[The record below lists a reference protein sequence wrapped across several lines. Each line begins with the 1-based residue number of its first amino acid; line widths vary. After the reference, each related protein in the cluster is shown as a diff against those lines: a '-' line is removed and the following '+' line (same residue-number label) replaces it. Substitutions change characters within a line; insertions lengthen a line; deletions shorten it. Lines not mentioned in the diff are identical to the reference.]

1 MRRSNFI
8 ALAGVGLAI
17 GSILCSAVPAYADL
31 PVIDPASIAEE
42 IKQLAQ
48 ETGILNVLQTVQ
60 SIDKG
65 ISSAI
70 GTTTYGSTN
79 TLLQEGFTQ
88 EANYSKASIGAMQ
101 NITDASNE
109 AMAQYDLQLRDAQI
123 RDEQTASPTA
133 CTDLDNGVSTQAAAI
148 QGDAVG
154 FTLGQIEDVRDES
167 GPNTPSY
174 YGQAQGVASESAEH
188 LDYYC
193 DPNDVAAGL
202 CANTTTATADADQ
215 RFSSLFGS
223 GTYAN
228 QTAVTTAKDY
238 AINLIEPVAPAALR
252 GDQLNSITGQDAA
265 ILRRSYNARMSLAQ
279 NVVDNIVGMQSPSV
293 PLTAQQQAYLAE
305 IGLPQET
312 TGSWLQVLQINAE
325 SRESDINWNAQ
336 LQSMPPA
343 AVEREVALELALNNY
358 LQFQIFKIDLQ
369 NAALNAT
376 NLAQTAQ
383 HDYQPAIPMP
393 TPNIN

>member
-1 MRRSNFI
+1 MRRSSFI
-8 ALAGVGLAI
+8 ALAAVGLAF
-17 GSILCSAVPAYADL
+17 GSILLSAAPAYADL
-31 PVIDPASIAEE
+31 PVIDPTSIAEE
-42 IKQLAQ
+42 VKQLAQ
-48 ETGILNVLQTVQ
+48 ETGILNVLQAVE
-60 SIDKG
+60 SIETG

-88 EANYSKASIGAMQ
+88 EANYSKASIGAIQ

-123 RDEQTASPTA
+123 RDEQTASPSA
-133 CTDLDNGVSTQAAAI
+133 CTDLDDGVSTQAAAI

-154 FTLGQIEDVRDES
+154 YTLGDIEDVRDES

-188 LDYYC
+188 LNYYC
-193 DPNDVAAGL
+193 DQNDVDAGL
-202 CANTTTATADADQ
+202 CASTNVATADADQ

-252 GDQLNSITGQDAA
+252 GDQLNSIVGQDAA
-265 ILRRSYNARMSLAQ
+265 IQRRSYNAKMSLAQ
-279 NVVDNIVGMQSPSV
+279 NVIDNIIGMQSPSV
-293 PLTAQQQAYLAE
+293 PLTAQQQAFLTE
-305 IGLPQET
+305 IGIPQET

-325 SRESDINWNAQ
+325 SRVSDINWNAE

-369 NAALNAT
+369 NAALAAT
-376 NLAQTAQ
+376 NLAQNVQ
-383 HDYQPAIPMP
+383 HDFQPAVQMP

>member
-1 MRRSNFI
+1 MRRNRFLGLTALGI
-8 ALAGVGLAI
+8 AVGGVFVGAK
-17 GSILCSAVPAYADL
+17 PAYADL
-31 PVIDPASIAEE
+31 PVIDPASIIQE
-42 IKQLAQ
+42 IKQ
-48 ETGILNVLQTVQ
+48 INVLGTIESALTSLLGKSGPLATLMGDNTYGTVQ
-60 SIDKG
+60 Q
-65 ISSAI
+65 
-70 GTTTYGSTN
+70 
-79 TLLQEGFTQ
+79 LLQEGFTQ
-88 EANYSKASIGAMQ
+88 QANYSKASIGAME

-133 CTDLDNGVSTQAAAI
+133 CTGLDNGVSTQAAAI

-167 GPNTPSY
+167 GPTSPSY
-174 YGQAQGVASESAEH
+174 YGQAQGVASENAEH
-188 LDYYC
+188 LNYYC

-202 CANTTTATADADQ
+202 CANSTTATADADQ

-252 GDQLNSITGQDAA
+252 GDQLNSIAGQDAA
-265 ILRRSYNARMSLAQ
+265 VQRRSYNARISLAQ
-279 NVVDNIVGMQSPSV
+279 NVIDYIVCMQSPSV
-293 PLTAQQQAYLAE
+293 PLTSQQQTYLTNM
-305 IGLPQET
+305 GLPQQT

-325 SRESDINWNAQ
+325 SRISDINWNAQ

-343 AVEREVALELALNNY
+343 AVNREIALELALNNY
-358 LQFQIFKIDLQ
+358 LEFQIFSIDLK
-369 NAALNAT
+369 NAAVNAT
-376 NLAQTAQ
+376 TLAQIAQ
-383 HDYQPAIPMP
+383 HDFQPEVQMP

>member
-1 MRRSNFI
+1 MRRSSFI
-8 ALAGVGLAI
+8 ALAAVGLAC
-17 GSILCSAVPAYADL
+17 GSILYSAKPAYADL
-31 PVIDPASIAEE
+31 PVIDPTSIAEE
-42 IKQLAQ
+42 VKQLAQ
-48 ETGILNVLQTVQ
+48 ETGILNVLQAVE
-60 SIDKG
+60 SIETG

-70 GTTTYGSTN
+70 GPATYGSTN
-79 TLLQEGFTQ
+79 ILLQEGFTQ
-88 EANYSKASIGAMQ
+88 EANYSKASIGAIQ

-123 RDEQTASPTA
+123 RDEQTASPSA

-154 FTLGQIEDVRDES
+154 YTLGDIEDVRDES

-188 LDYYC
+188 LSYYC
-193 DPNDVAAGL
+193 DQNDVDAGL
-202 CANTTTATADADQ
+202 CASTDVATADADQ

-252 GDQLNSITGQDAA
+252 GDQLNSIVGQDAA
-265 ILRRSYNARMSLAQ
+265 IQRRSYNARISLAQ
-279 NVVDNIVGMQSPSV
+279 NVIDNIIGMQSPSV
-293 PLTAQQQAYLAE
+293 PLTAQQQAFLTE
-305 IGLPQET
+305 IGIPQET

-325 SRESDINWNAQ
+325 SRVSDINWNAE

-369 NAALNAT
+369 NAALAAT

-383 HDYQPAIPMP
+383 HDFQPAVQMP

>member
-1 MRRSNFI
+1 MRRSSFI
-8 ALAGVGLAI
+8 ALAAVGIAC
-17 GSILCSAVPAYADL
+17 GSILYSAKPAYADL
-31 PVIDPASIAEE
+31 PVIDPTSIAEE
-42 IKQLAQ
+42 VKQLAQ
-48 ETGILNVLQTVQ
+48 ETGILNVLQAVE
-60 SIDKG
+60 SIETG

-88 EANYSKASIGAMQ
+88 EANYSKASIGAIQ

-123 RDEQTASPTA
+123 RDEQTASPSA

-154 FTLGQIEDVRDES
+154 YTLGDIEDVRDES

-193 DPNDVAAGL
+193 DQNDVDAGL
-202 CANTTTATADADQ
+202 CASTNVASADADQ

-228 QTAVTTAKDY
+228 QTGVTTAKDY

-252 GDQLNSITGQDAA
+252 GDQLNSIVGQDAA
-265 ILRRSYNARMSLAQ
+265 IQRRSYNAKISLAQ
-279 NVVDNIVGMQSPSV
+279 NVIDNIIGMQSPSV
-293 PLTAQQQAYLAE
+293 PLTAQQKAFLTE
-305 IGLPQET
+305 IGIPQET

-325 SRESDINWNAQ
+325 SRVSDINWNAE

-369 NAALNAT
+369 NAALAAT
-376 NLAQTAQ
+376 NLAQNVQ
-383 HDYQPAIPMP
+383 HDFQPAVQMP

>member
-17 GSILCSAVPAYADL
+17 GSILCSVVPAYADL

-48 ETGILNVLQTVQ
+48 ETGILNVLQAVQ

>member
-1 MRRSNFI
+1 MRRSNFV
-8 ALAGVGLAI
+8 ALAGVGSAI

-48 ETGILNVLQTVQ
+48 ETGILNVLQAVQ

-188 LDYYC
+188 LNYYC

-202 CANTTTATADADQ
+202 CTNTTTATADADQ

-265 ILRRSYNARMSLAQ
+265 ILRRSYNARISLAQ
-279 NVVDNIVGMQSPSV
+279 NVVDNIIGMQSPSV
-293 PLTAQQQAYLAE
+293 PLTAQQQAYLVE

>member
-8 ALAGVGLAI
+8 ALAAVGLAA
-17 GSILCSAVPAYADL
+17 GSVLYSAAPAYADL
-31 PVIDPASIAEE
+31 PVIDPTSIAEE
-42 IKQLAQ
+42 VKELTAQ
-48 ETGILNVLQTVQ
+48 TGILNVLKVVE
-60 SIDKG
+60 SVDKE

-70 GTTTYGSTN
+70 GSTTYGSTN

-148 QGDAVG
+148 QGNAVG
-154 FTLGQIEDVRDES
+154 FTIGQIEDVRDES

-174 YGQAQGVASESAEH
+174 YGQAQGVASESTEH
-188 LDYYC
+188 LNYYC

-202 CANTTTATADADQ
+202 CANSTTATADADQ

-228 QTAVTTAKDY
+228 QTAVVTAKDY

-265 ILRRSYNARMSLAQ
+265 VLRRSYNARMSLAQ
-279 NVVDNIVGMQSPSV
+279 NVVDNIIGMQSPSV
-293 PLTAQQQAYLAE
+293 PLTAQQQAYLTE

-376 NLAQTAQ
+376 NVAQTAQ
-383 HDYQPAIPMP
+383 RDYQPAVPMP

>member
-1 MRRSNFI
+1 MRRSSFI
-8 ALAGVGLAI
+8 ALAAVGLAC
-17 GSILCSAVPAYADL
+17 GSILYSAKPAYADL
-31 PVIDPASIAEE
+31 PVIDPTSIAEE
-42 IKQLAQ
+42 VKQLAQ
-48 ETGILNVLQTVQ
+48 ETGILNVLQAVE
-60 SIDKG
+60 SIETG

-70 GTTTYGSTN
+70 GPVTYGSTN

-88 EANYSKASIGAMQ
+88 EANYSKASIGAIQ

-123 RDEQTASPTA
+123 RDEQTASPSA

-154 FTLGQIEDVRDES
+154 YTLGDIEDVRDES

-188 LDYYC
+188 LSYYC
-193 DPNDVAAGL
+193 DQNDVDAGL
-202 CANTTTATADADQ
+202 CASTDVATADADQ

-238 AINLIEPVAPAALR
+238 VINLIEPVAPAALR
-252 GDQLNSITGQDAA
+252 GDQLNSIVGQDAA
-265 ILRRSYNARMSLAQ
+265 IQRRSYNARISLAQ
-279 NVVDNIVGMQSPSV
+279 NVIDNIIGMQSPSV
-293 PLTAQQQAYLAE
+293 PLTAQQQAFLTE
-305 IGLPQET
+305 IGIPQET

-325 SRESDINWNAQ
+325 SRVSDINWNAE

-369 NAALNAT
+369 NAALAAT

-383 HDYQPAIPMP
+383 RDFQPAVQMP

>member
-48 ETGILNVLQTVQ
+48 ETGILNVLQAVQ

>member
-1 MRRSNFI
+1 MRRARLFGMTVLGI
-8 ALAGVGLAI
+8 AI
-17 GSILCSAVPAYADL
+17 GGAFLTAKPAYADL
-31 PVIDPASIAEE
+31 PVIDPASIIQE
-42 IKQLAQ
+42 IKQLN
-48 ETGILNVLQTVQ
+48 ILGT
-60 SIDKG
+60 
-65 ISSAI
+65 ISSALNSLLGKSGPLATLMGNNAY
-70 GTTTYGSTN
+70 GTVQQ
-79 TLLQEGFTQ
+79 LLQEGFTQ
-88 EANYSKASIGAMQ
+88 DANYSKASIGAME

-188 LDYYC
+188 LNYYC
-193 DPNDVAAGL
+193 DQNDVAAGL
-202 CANTTTATADADQ
+202 CANSSTATADADQ

-252 GDQLNSITGQDAA
+252 GDQLNSIAGQDAA
-265 ILRRSYNARMSLAQ
+265 VQRRSYNARMSLAQ
-279 NVVDNIVGMQSPSV
+279 NVIDNIIGMQSPSV
-293 PLTAQQQAYLAE
+293 PLTSQQQAFLTE
-305 IGLPQET
+305 IGLPQEA

-325 SRESDINWNAQ
+325 SRASDINWNAQ

-343 AVEREVALELALNNY
+343 AVEREVALELALN
-358 LQFQIFKIDLQ
+358 LQ

-383 HDYQPAIPMP
+383 HDFQPAVPMP

>member
-1 MRRSNFI
+1 MRRARLLGMTVLGI
-8 ALAGVGLAI
+8 AI
-17 GSILCSAVPAYADL
+17 GGAFLTAEPAYADL
-31 PVIDPASIAEE
+31 PVIDPASIIQE
-42 IKQLAQ
+42 IKQL
-48 ETGILNVLQTVQ
+48 NVLGT
-60 SIDKG
+60 
-65 ISSAI
+65 ISSALNNLLGKSGPLATLMGDNAY
-70 GTTTYGSTN
+70 GTVQQ
-79 TLLQEGFTQ
+79 LLQEGFTQ
-88 EANYSKASIGAMQ
+88 QANYSKASIGAME

-174 YGQAQGVASESAEH
+174 YGQAQGVASEGAEH
-188 LDYYC
+188 LNYYC

-202 CANTTTATADADQ
+202 CANSTTATADADQ

-252 GDQLNSITGQDAA
+252 GDQLNSIAGQDAA
-265 ILRRSYNARMSLAQ
+265 VQRRSYNARMSLAQ
-279 NVVDNIVGMQSPSV
+279 NVIDNIIGMQSPSV
-293 PLTAQQQAYLAE
+293 PLTSQQQAFLTE

-325 SRESDINWNAQ
+325 SRASDVNWNAQ

-358 LQFQIFKIDLQ
+358 LQFQIFKIELQ

-383 HDYQPAIPMP
+383 HDFQPAVPMP

>member
-48 ETGILNVLQTVQ
+48 ETGILNVLQAVQ

-228 QTAVTTAKDY
+228 QTAITTAKDY

-265 ILRRSYNARMSLAQ
+265 ILRRSYNARISLAQ
-279 NVVDNIVGMQSPSV
+279 NVVDNIIGMQSPSV

>member
-48 ETGILNVLQTVQ
+48 ETGILNVLQAVQ

-265 ILRRSYNARMSLAQ
+265 ILRRSYNARISLAQ
-279 NVVDNIVGMQSPSV
+279 NVVDNIIGMQSPSV

-312 TGSWLQVLQINAE
+312 TGSWLQVLQVNAE

-336 LQSMPPA
+336 LESMPPA

>member
-1 MRRSNFI
+1 MRRLKFVAAT
-8 ALAGVGLAI
+8 ALGIII
-17 GSILCSAVPAYADL
+17 GGILFNALPAYADL
-31 PVIDPASIAEE
+31 PVIDPASILKEVQE
-42 IKQLAQ
+42 I
-48 ETGILNVLQTVQ
+48 NVLGDIENGLNSLLGKSGPIATLMGDNTYGTVQ
-60 SIDKG
+60 Q
-65 ISSAI
+65 
-70 GTTTYGSTN
+70 
-79 TLLQEGFTQ
+79 LLQEGFTQ
-88 EANYSKASIGAMQ
+88 DANYSKASIGAME

-148 QGDAVG
+148 QGDDVG
-154 FTLGQIEDVRDES
+154 FTIGQIEDVRDES

-188 LDYYC
+188 LNYYC
-193 DPNDVAAGL
+193 DQNDVSAGL
-202 CANTTTATADADQ
+202 CANSTTATADADQ

-252 GDQLNSITGQDAA
+252 GDQLNSIAGQDAA
-265 ILRRSYNARMSLAQ
+265 VQRRSYNARMSLAQ
-279 NVVDNIVGMQSPSV
+279 NVIDNIIGMQSPSV
-293 PLTAQQQAYLAE
+293 PLTSQQQTYLTNM
-305 IGLPQET
+305 GFPQQT
-312 TGSWLQVLQINAE
+312 NGSWLQVLQINAE
-325 SRESDINWNAQ
+325 SRVSDINWNAQ
-336 LQSMPPA
+336 LQNMPPA
-343 AVEREVALELALNNY
+343 AVSREVALELALNNY

-369 NAALNAT
+369 IAAVDAT
-376 NLAQTAQ
+376 NLAQNAQ
-383 HDYQPAIPMP
+383 HDFQPAVPMP

>member
-1 MRRSNFI
+1 MRRSSFI
-8 ALAGVGLAI
+8 ALAAVGLAC
-17 GSILCSAVPAYADL
+17 GSILYSAKPAYADL
-31 PVIDPASIAEE
+31 PVIDPTSIAEE
-42 IKQLAQ
+42 VKQLAQ
-48 ETGILNVLQTVQ
+48 ETGILNVLQAVE
-60 SIDKG
+60 SIETG

-70 GTTTYGSTN
+70 GPVTYGSTN

-88 EANYSKASIGAMQ
+88 EANYSKASIGAIQ

-123 RDEQTASPTA
+123 RDEQTASPSA

-154 FTLGQIEDVRDES
+154 YTLGDIEDVRDES

-188 LDYYC
+188 LSYYC
-193 DPNDVAAGL
+193 DQNDVDAGL
-202 CANTTTATADADQ
+202 CASTDVATADADQ

-238 AINLIEPVAPAALR
+238 VINLIEPVAPAALR
-252 GDQLNSITGQDAA
+252 GDQLNSIQ
-265 ILRRSYNARMSLAQ
+265 RRSYNARISLAQ
-279 NVVDNIVGMQSPSV
+279 NVIDNIIGMQSPSV
-293 PLTAQQQAYLAE
+293 PLTAQQQAFLTE
-305 IGLPQET
+305 IGIPQET

-325 SRESDINWNAQ
+325 SRVSDINWNAE

-369 NAALNAT
+369 NAALAAT

-383 HDYQPAIPMP
+383 RDFQPAVQMP

>member
-31 PVIDPASIAEE
+31 PVIDPASIVEE

-48 ETGILNVLQTVQ
+48 ETGILNVLQAVQ

-188 LDYYC
+188 LNYYC

-265 ILRRSYNARMSLAQ
+265 ILRRSYNARISLAQ
-279 NVVDNIVGMQSPSV
+279 NVVDNIIGMQSPSV

-305 IGLPQET
+305 IGLPRET

-358 LQFQIFKIDLQ
+358 LQFQIFKIGLQ

-376 NLAQTAQ
+376 NVAQTAQ

>member
-1 MRRSNFI
+1 MRPPNFFGMT
-8 ALAGVGLAI
+8 ALGIAI
-17 GSILCSAVPAYADL
+17 GSTLLTAKPAYAEW
-31 PVIDPASIAEE
+31 PVIDVTSIAKEVQE
-42 IKQLAQ
+42 I
-48 ETGILNVLQTVQ
+48 NVLGTINSGLNSLLGASGPLATLMGNNAYGTVQ
-60 SIDKG
+60 Q
-65 ISSAI
+65 
-70 GTTTYGSTN
+70 
-79 TLLQEGFTQ
+79 LLQEGFTQ
-88 EANYSKASIGAMQ
+88 EANYSKATVGAMQ

-109 AMAQYDLQLRDAQI
+109 AMAQYDLELRDAQI

-154 FTLGQIEDVRDES
+154 FTIGQIEDVRDES

-188 LDYYC
+188 LNYYC

-202 CANTTTATADADQ
+202 CASSTTATADADQ

-265 ILRRSYNARMSLAQ
+265 ILRRSYNSRMSLAQ
-279 NVVDNIVGMQSPSV
+279 NVVDNIIGMQSPSV
-293 PLTAQQQAYLAE
+293 PLTAQQQAFLTE

-343 AVEREVALELALNNY
+343 AVEREVALELALSNY

-376 NLAQTAQ
+376 NVAQTAQ
-383 HDYQPAIPMP
+383 HDYQPAVPMP